1 MGHGCDDWVDDNL
14 LDDPKIMVTIKK
26 IIRKSNREILHLIVS
41 KDQNQ
46 ETKERIEQLKEDLQK
61 YKVIT
66 IS

>member
-1 MGHGCDDWVDDNL
+1 
-14 LDDPKIMVTIKK
+14 MVTINK
-26 IIRKSNREILHLIVS
+26 IIRKMNREILRLIVS

-46 ETKERIEQLKEDLQK
+46 ETKERIEQLKEDLKK

>member
-1 MGHGCDDWVDDNL
+1 
-14 LDDPKIMVTIKK
+14 MVAINK
-26 IIRKSNREILHLIVS
+26 IIRKMNREILHLIVS

>member
-1 MGHGCDDWVDDNL
+1 
-14 LDDPKIMVTIKK
+14 MVTINK
-26 IIRKSNREILHLIVS
+26 IIRKMNKEILRLIVS

>member
-1 MGHGCDDWVDDNL
+1 MGHGCDDWVDDDL
-14 LDDPKIMVTIKK
+14 LDDPNIMVTINK
-26 IIRKSNREILHLIVS
+26 IIRKMNREILRLIVS

>member
-1 MGHGCDDWVDDNL
+1 
-14 LDDPKIMVTIKK
+14 MVTINK
-26 IIRKSNREILHLIVS
+26 IIRKTNREILRLIVS

>member
-1 MGHGCDDWVDDNL
+1 
-14 LDDPKIMVTIKK
+14 MVTIKK
-26 IIRKSNREILHLIVS
+26 IIRKMNREILRLIVS

-46 ETKERIEQLKEDLQK
+46 ETKEWIEQLKEDLKK

>member
-1 MGHGCDDWVDDNL
+1 
-14 LDDPKIMVTIKK
+14 MVEINK
-26 IIRKSNREILHLIVS
+26 IIRKTNREILCLIVS

>member
-1 MGHGCDDWVDDNL
+1 MVINN
-14 LDDPKIMVTIKK
+14 KIIKK
-26 IIRKSNREILHLIVS
+26 MNREILHLIVS

>member
-1 MGHGCDDWVDDNL
+1 
-14 LDDPKIMVTIKK
+14 MVTINK
-26 IIRKSNREILHLIVS
+26 IIRKTNREILPLIVS

>member
-1 MGHGCDDWVDDNL
+1 M
-14 LDDPKIMVTIKK
+14 
-26 IIRKSNREILHLIVS
+26 NREILHLIVS

-61 YKVIT
+61 YKLIT